1 MHLFDGKAFYAGCN
15 RYIHPTNSIHLGH
28 NDGLNGSECLE
39 PLACHWAQFY
49 QQLAQNANVRGRNW
63 FAERNPVA
71 FSESVYDE
79 PFARTGYGAPAIPLG
94 DAARVPKVS
103 GAPPAAVAAQG
114 PPRLAGLT
122 LLDPSGA
129 ALAGIEWE
137 GESESSEE
145 SSVGSGHG
153 APSLFEAIDIASGA
167 PPASS
172 VQASVPKAS
181 APSDNPWGTLTGD
194 VSYLDPTW
202 KRNVEAMRSQW
213 REPFPT
219 PAG

>member
-49 QQLAQNANVRGRNW
+49 QQLAQYANACGRNW

-71 FSESVYDE
+71 FSESVHE
-79 PFARTGYGAPAIPLG
+79 ESLAPLALAREDAIARGAFDLHQAFIPTPAQTPRMEAVSGDTPATAVPSVATGYGAPAIPLG

-129 ALAGIEWE
+129 ALAGSEWE
-137 GESESSEE
+137 GESESSE
-145 SSVGSGHG
+145 
-153 APSLFEAIDIASGA
+153 
-167 PPASS
+167 
-172 VQASVPKAS
+172 
-181 APSDNPWGTLTGD
+181 
-194 VSYLDPTW
+194 
-202 KRNVEAMRSQW
+202 
-213 REPFPT
+213 
-219 PAG
+219 